1 MEGIK
6 YNIKNTSKN
15 SLEDLLDIRKKN
27 VKTDF
32 WKENETQKT
41 IKIIYEEMN
50 SIISEPYTELTI
62 YMNKVFAKFNFS
74 PIIDK
79 IFPSIKKES
88 DYKIEKLNHM
98 WRYYI
103 VELNRVIH
111 KTKTDTLA
119 QQTIYSFASFI
130 NKYLIH
136 IFSIPKIAECLNII
150 NKKNTFKIY
159 NFKEEIKLEKDK
171 EIYLNIEK
179 ELNGNGCTFI
189 FLKELKRLY
198 DDLVFSSNC
207 FKNTIMFFFYG
218 IENLIDNIYYR
229 YVIENE
235 IVSSLL
241 HQIKLIFKLNLNINN
256 KEVLDFIN
264 KFTIEMKNEIEKNDD
279 FNNKIDDIYNHPEF
293 SERLPGF
300 EKEYEAVDKF
310 GIDKIPE
317 KAKFIFKEIKDLEKD
332 YKLNG
337 DEIEYEED
345 EKIKEINDLDELTKY
360 IQGDDNKKK
369 KKKKKKKKDNPI
381 NKLSQ
386 FNISN
391 KDLEDDQISIVSHD
405 TIFSNFKK
413 DIIKD
418 NIEDN
423 KIDKI
428 VPVLSEKF
436 VEDLK

>member
-1 MEGIK
+1 MEDIK
-6 YNIKNTSKN
+6 YDIKKTSKN

-27 VKTDF
+27 VKIDF
-32 WKENETQKT
+32 WEESETKKT
-41 IKIIYEEMN
+41 IKIFHEEMEA
-50 SIISEPYTELTI
+50 IVSEPYNELI
-62 YMNKVFAKFNFS
+62 VYMNKVFAKFNYS

-79 IFPSIKKES
+79 VFPTIKKEN

-103 VELNRVIH
+103 VELNTVMH

-119 QQTIYSFASFI
+119 QQTIYIFASFI

-136 IFSIPKIAECLNII
+136 IFSIPIISECLNII

-159 NFKEEIKLEKDK
+159 NFDDEIKDEKDK

-198 DDLVFSSNC
+198 DDLIFSSNC
-207 FKNTIMFFFYG
+207 FKNTIMYFFYG
-218 IENLIDNIYYR
+218 IENIIDNIYYK

-241 HQIKLIFKLNLNINN
+241 HQIQLIFKLNLNNT
-256 KEVLDFIN
+256 EVLDFIN
-264 KFTIEMKNEIEKNDD
+264 KFTVEMKNEIKKKEDFEK
-279 FNNKIDDIYNHPEF
+279 KIDDIYNHPEF
-293 SERLPGF
+293 PKRFPGF
-300 EKEYEAVDKF
+300 EKEYEAVDKY

-317 KAKFIFKEIKDLEKD
+317 KAKFKFKEIKDLEKD
-332 YKLNG
+332 SKLNG

-345 EKIKEINDLDELTKY
+345 EKIKEIKDIDELTKY

-369 KKKKKKKKDNPI
+369 RKKRKRKRKI
-381 NKLSQ
+381 QL
-386 FNISN
+386 IS
-391 KDLEDDQISIVSHD
+391 
-405 TIFSNFKK
+405 
-413 DIIKD
+413 
-418 NIEDN
+418 
-423 KIDKI
+423 
-428 VPVLSEKF
+428 
-436 VEDLK
+436 